1 MPEYSVSCTVADFL
15 HQTGPIE
22 AKDDRPAESLSFAA
36 SNLVKP
42 GLQSRRQQSEPPNN
56 RNVFP
61 PTPPPENDRPAQMSR
76 GQSVRNG
83 PKPVPSRLNLEK
95 VRSNERYEKSS
106 PDDGRPRP
114 TRSASAAPARG
125 FSQRE
130 PPRRRRDE
138 EEDAYPDDV
147 YDMYGG
153 GGGSRSSRS
162 QRSGAG
168 GRTRDRYIEEE
179 DEEGSDYDDAS
190 FDEGEFEMVSNRRP
204 GPGSVVSGASK
215 RGSSRRDALR
225 TVRVKVHAGDV
236 RYIVVGPAIE
246 FPDLVDRI
254 QEKFGLRRRFK
265 IKIKDEDS
273 PEGEMITMGDQDD
286 LDMVMGSVKQNARK
300 QRSDTGKMEVS
311 LTAKRPTRGDT
322 LTEIF
327 RSGSKKYNS
336 AAR

>member
-1 MPEYSVSCTVADFL
+1 MLIADVFA
-15 HQTGPIE
+15 QTGPIE
-22 AKDDRPAESLSFAA
+22 VKDDRPAESLSFAA

-42 GLQSRRQQSEPPNN
+42 GLQSRRQQSEPPNS

-61 PTPPPENDRPAQMSR
+61 PTPPPENDKPAQMSR

-83 PKPVPSRLNLEK
+83 GPKPIPSRLNLEK
-95 VRSNERYEKSS
+95 VRSNERYEKAS

-153 GGGSRSSRS
+153 GDGSRGTRS
-162 QRSGAG
+162 QRG
-168 GRTRDRYIEEE
+168 GNSRTQNRYIEEE
-179 DEEGSDYDDAS
+179 EDDGSDYDDAS

-204 GPGSVVSGASK
+204 GPGSVVSGGSK
-215 RGSSRRDALR
+215 RASSRRDPLR
-225 TVRVKVHAGDV
+225 TVRVKVHADEV

-254 QEKFGLRRRFK
+254 RDKFGLRRRFK

-273 PEGEMITMGDQDD
+273 PEGPMITMGDQDD
-286 LDMVMGSVKQNARK
+286 LDMVMSSVKQLARK
-300 QRSDTGKMEVS
+300 QRTETGKLDV
-311 LTAKRPTRGDT
+311 
-322 LTEIF
+322 
-327 RSGSKKYNS
+327 SKKVLQYSSGNILT
-336 AAR
+336 